1 MKVSR
6 HTVLLNIILI
16 VSLLGCVLT
25 LNLFSANDDKRALKD
40 IDRTLEKLLKKKQII
55 ISTAAVALA
64 ITLGGLFGSLGYKS
78 WKNKNKSKD
87 KVNDGSDSEELDSSK
102 EDKDKD
108 E

>member
-1 MKVSR
+1 MKFSKNII
-6 HTVLLNIILI
+6 LLNIILI

-25 LNLFSANDDKRALKD
+25 LNLFSGNDDKSALKD

-55 ISTAAVALA
+55 ISTAAIALA
-64 ITLGGLFGSLGYKS
+64 ITLGGIFGSIGYKN
-78 WKNKNKSKD
+78 WKNNNKSD

-102 EDKDKD
+102 EEKDSD

>member
-6 HTVLLNIILI
+6 HIILLNLILI
-16 VSLLGCVLT
+16 VSFLGCVLT
-25 LNLFSANDDKRALKD
+25 LNLFSGNDDKRGLKD
-40 IDRTLEKLLKKKQII
+40 IDRTLERLLKKKQII

-87 KVNDGSDSEELDSSK
+87 KVNDGSDSEELESSK